1 MSTSASLGEIVSR
14 ELDGIVQLTPDQIGM
29 LEFHY
34 RLLLQWNRKMNL
46 TTVTAVPDAAVRH
59 YCESIFLA
67 KHLTSG
73 SVVDIG
79 SGAGFPGIP
88 AAIVRGD
95 CQIYLVESNQR
106 KAVFLKEASRGL
118 ANVSVLPV
126 RAQAITDRIY
136 DWLIARAVD
145 PSALLDL
152 RLASRYALLLGRTDA
167 ERIVGAELIPL
178 PWGGQRAL
186 LLGKFV

>member
-67 KHLTSG
+67 KHLTCG

-178 PWGGQRAL
+178 PWGEQRVL

>member
-145 PSALLDL
+145 PSELLDL

-178 PWGGQRAL
+178 PWGEQRVL

>member
-178 PWGGQRAL
+178 PWGEQRVL